1 MDFNLEG
8 GNVMASNN
16 KGAVLCFTGNGKGK
30 STAAFGIAL
39 RAYGHGQNVCIIQFI
54 KSSDIVIGE
63 RETFKQL
70 GIEMHQMGKGFTNKN
85 EIKAHKEG
93 IREAWAL
100 AKEKIMSNA
109 YDVVILDEIN
119 NVFGIKRFDHREVL
133 TADMCMDCF
142 KDRPERTNIVL
153 TGRSA
158 PDALREYADL
168 VTVCHEEKHYYQAG
182 RQAIKGIDY

>member
-1 MDFNLEG
+1 MTSTNR
-8 GNVMASNN
+8 
-16 KGAVLCFTGNGKGK
+16 GAVLCFTGNGKGK

-54 KSSDIVIGE
+54 KSADILIGE

-70 GIEMHQMGKGFTNKN
+70 GVEMHQMGKGFTNKN
-85 EIKAHKEG
+85 DIDAHKEG

-100 AKEKIMSNA
+100 AKEKIMSDT

-119 NVFGIKRFDHREVL
+119 NVFGIKRFDYHEVL
-133 TADMCMDCF
+133 TTDMCIDAF
-142 KDRPERTNIVL
+142 QKRPNRTNIVL

-158 PDALREYADL
+158 PEALREYVDL
-168 VTVCHEEKHYYQAG
+168 VTVCNEEKHYYHAG